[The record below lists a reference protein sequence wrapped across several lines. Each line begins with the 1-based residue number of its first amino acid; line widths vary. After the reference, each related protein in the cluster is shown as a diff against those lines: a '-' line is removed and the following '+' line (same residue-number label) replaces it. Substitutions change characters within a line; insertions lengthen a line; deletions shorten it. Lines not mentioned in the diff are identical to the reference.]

1 MSHQNRI
8 GILVLLTALAIAGVY
23 LFVAPIPQ
31 DLQYHDFV
39 DRRLVLGM
47 PRFGDVISNAPF
59 TLTGVLGLGALYLG
73 WFGAPVQDASAR
85 MPYAVF
91 FLGVLLVGP
100 ASGWYHAD
108 PNNETLLLDRI
119 FLTVAFMGL
128 VAAILADRVHHD
140 WSVRWGLLLLAAA
153 GAGSVAAWS
162 IGEARGAGDLRAYFL
177 VQFLPLVA
185 APVILWL
192 FPGGARVKTGHI
204 GLAIF
209 VYALAK
215 IAELLDREIFDLFA
229 GAISGHSIKH
239 LLAALCPVIV
249 IAMMRTWPVDVVA
262 AREPAT
268 LRTPLP
274 VPAGRASHI

>member
-1 MSHQNRI
+1 MSHHYRI
-8 GILVLLTALAIAGVY
+8 GVLVLLTVLAIAGVY
-23 LFVAPIPQ
+23 LFAGPIPQ
-31 DLQYHDFV
+31 DLHYHDFA
-39 DRRLVLGM
+39 DRRPVLGI

-59 TLTGVLGLGALYLG
+59 TLAGILGLGALYRG
-73 WFGAPVQDASAR
+73 WFGAPVQDAAAR

-128 VAAILADRVHHD
+128 VAAILADRMHHD
-140 WSVRWGLLLLAAA
+140 WSVRWGLLLLVGA

-185 APVILWL
+185 VPMILWL
-192 FPGGARVKTGHI
+192 FPEGTRVKTGHI
-204 GLAIF
+204 GLAIM
-209 VYALAK
+209 VYVLAK
-215 IAELLDREIFDLFA
+215 IAELLDREIFELFA

-239 LLAALCPVIV
+239 MLAALGPVIV
-249 IAMMRTWPVDVVA
+249 IAMMRTWPTAMEAVRESIILGKVA
-262 AREPAT
+262 
-268 LRTPLP
+268 
-274 VPAGRASHI
+274 VSHAE